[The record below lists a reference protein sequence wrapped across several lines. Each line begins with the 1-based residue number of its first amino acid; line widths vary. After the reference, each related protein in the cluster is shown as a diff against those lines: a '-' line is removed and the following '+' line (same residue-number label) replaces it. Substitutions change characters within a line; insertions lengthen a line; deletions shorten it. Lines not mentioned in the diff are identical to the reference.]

1 MCVRAT
7 EYMSNYSCVEVV
19 VFYFIA
25 EFLSASHTRETST
38 ATTYTDRKTLMMDH
52 LVFSSR

>member
-38 ATTYTDRKTLMMDH
+38 ATTYTDRKTLMMDD